1 MTEITA
7 SERRLSAALDRI
19 DRVLE
24 AGTQPATA
32 SLPDTAQPQPDP
44 TGDSD
49 ALRATAEALAQA
61 LAEAENRQRQSA
73 EEAARLSAAN
83 EDLAAANRLLIE
95 ARDTGGITGDEVAQ
109 ALEAEITA
117 LRAARA
123 AEMAQMG
130 DIMAELERLLA
141 PDAEAEAEAGADEA
155 DGAGPDADT
164 GAPLNGDR

>member
-7 SERRLSAALDRI
+7 SERRLTAALDRI

-24 AGTQPATA
+24 TGTRHVSAPLPA
-32 SLPDTAQPQPDP
+32 DDQPDQ
-44 TGDSD
+44 TAENA
-49 ALRATAEALAQA
+49 ALRDKAARLAQA
-61 LAEAENRQRQSA
+61 LAEAEDRQRQTA
-73 EEAARLSAAN
+73 DEAARLSNAN
-83 EDLAAANRLLIE
+83 EELAAANRLLIE
-95 ARDTGGITGDEVAQ
+95 ARDTGGVTADEALI

-141 PDAEAEAEAGADEA
+141 PQA
-155 DGAGPDADT
+155 DGADADVPT
-164 GAPLNGDR
+164 NGDR